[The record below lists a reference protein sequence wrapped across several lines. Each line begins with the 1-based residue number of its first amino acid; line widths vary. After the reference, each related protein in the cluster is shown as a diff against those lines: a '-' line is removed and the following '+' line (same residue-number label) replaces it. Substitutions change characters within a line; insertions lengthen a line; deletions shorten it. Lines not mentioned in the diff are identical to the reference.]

1 MKKFAVLL
9 SALAIAT
16 MLLFGPN
23 ANISPVHAQTTCTD
37 ATGATIPCPPTE
49 EPSTGGG
56 GSEEEENE
64 DNSNNGG
71 SQNPSSSVNTPVPT
85 STSTPMPLVAP
96 TEDGSTG
103 KAEWSGTC
111 KGPNTSETATCIA
124 QFTNGCETVGGS
136 VTVGEIKDGE
146 VPLTCKVPAVLPAT
160 PRPLSSNDN
169 GFLGSCTN
177 ENLADCREQF
187 KCENGLL
194 VIEVDLYADGGAKY
208 DFYCISH
215 EEFPT
220 LDLPLILA
228 PQEGSTEDT
237 NWGGSCSEGENLSL
251 DACVDLFAAMC
262 DADGGDLSVWY
273 DNDDGTA
280 GVYCENSTPADSQP
294 APTEAPAIAAAPE
307 DDGSTEGSWDE
318 ECGYWTCW
326 MSALACYAEGG
337 SGYEL
342 DHASGAHI
350 YHCDTKSTTGNT
362 FPPGGW
368 LPWGVGIVIIAL
380 LLPAIQKFANKPKD
394 PQQAVDVLLD
404 IVTTRG
410 ESKGKMPN
418 NKNPELVKNKDNE
431 PKAPFIRLGDIDGQ
445 AHPHDDTPNET
456 QSDGKKKKIR

>member
-1 MKKFAVLL
+1 MNKFAVLL

-16 MLLFGPN
+16 IILFGSN
-23 ANISPVHAQTTCTD
+23 ANITSVHAQTTCTD
-37 ATGATIPCPPTE
+37 ATGATIPCPSTE
-49 EPSTGGG
+49 ESSTGGG
-56 GSEEEENE
+56 GEGE
-64 DNSNNGG
+64 DNANNGG

-85 STSTPMPLVAP
+85 STVTPMPLAAP

-124 QFTNGCETVGGS
+124 QFSNGCKSVGGS
-136 VTVGEIKDGE
+136 VTIGEIKDGE

-177 ENLADCREQF
+177 ENLAECREQF

-237 NWGGSCSEGENLSL
+237 NWGGACSTDYDVDE
-251 DACVDLFAAMC
+251 CVEDFAAMC
-262 DADGGDLSVWY
+262 DSDGGDLSVWY
-273 DNDDGTA
+273 DDDGWA

-307 DDGSTEGSWDE
+307 EDSVQGDSWDE
-318 ECGYWTCW
+318 SCTLDGCYGLALWCSLYDGGTGYG
-326 MSALACYAEGG
+326 MEDGNGG
-337 SGYEL
+337 Y
-342 DHASGAHI
+342 I
-350 YHCDTKSTTGNT
+350 YHCDLPDDEGNI
-362 FPPGGW
+362 PPARWILGALGIGIGVVIFRRHKNRRVELK
-368 LPWGVGIVIIAL
+368 LPY
-380 LLPAIQKFANKPKD
+380 
-394 PQQAVDVLLD
+394 
-404 IVTTRG
+404 
-410 ESKGKMPN
+410 
-418 NKNPELVKNKDNE
+418 
-431 PKAPFIRLGDIDGQ
+431 
-445 AHPHDDTPNET
+445 
-456 QSDGKKKKIR
+456 